1 VKKGLRWFWKYNRLG
16 LVAGLLMVLFFVVAV
31 APQWFATHDPIE
43 MSPERLVPPGDTFV
57 LGTDR
62 FGRDIQSRI
71 IYGIQISLTVGIL
84 AMACGALVGTVLGM
98 LAGTFGGTTDYLIMR
113 SMDTLFAFPAVLL
126 AIAIVAVLG
135 GGVLPIVLAIAITFT
150 PTFARVARAPVLSVA
165 RAPVLSVQESE
176 YVSAAKA
183 VGVPTPRI
191 MTRHILPN
199 IWSPILVQAALSL
212 SGAIIIEAALS
223 FLGLGIQPPTPSLG
237 SILNEAR
244 TYMELAPWTVLF
256 PGLVLALL
264 ILGINL
270 FGDAVRDFFD
280 PRMR

>member
-1 VKKGLRWFWKYNRLG
+1 MKKSVMWFWKYNRLG
-16 LVAGLLMVLFFVVAV
+16 LFAGLLMVLFLVVAIT
-31 APQWFATHDPIE
+31 PRIFATHDPIE
-43 MSPERLVPPGDTFV
+43 MSSARLVPPGDTYVF
-57 LGTDR
+57 GTDR
-62 FGRDIQSRI
+62 YGRDIQSRI
-71 IYGIQISLTVGIL
+71 VYGIQISLSVGIL
-84 AMACGALVGTVLGM
+84 AMACGALVGTFLGM
-98 LAGTFGGTTDYLIMR
+98 LAGTFGGAADYLIMR
-113 SMDTLFAFPAVLL
+113 AMDALFAFPAVLL

-150 PTFARVARAPVLSVA
+150 PTFARVARAPVLSV
-165 RAPVLSVQESE
+165 QESE

-191 MTRHILPN
+191 MARHILPN

-256 PGLVLALL
+256 PGLVLAFL

-280 PRMR
+280 PRMRS